1 MTKVKKIPY
10 IRVGVT
16 YYKKIEQPLA
26 SGDKFTT
33 LAYWNITTIKQ
44 DESTEILSSI
54 PKFDSYCTIPNHLNY
69 QQVIGNSY
77 NKYEPFEHKAIKG
90 KCDKTLKFFEHI
102 FGEQLEIGLDYF
114 KLLLEKPTQIL
125 PILCL
130 VSESR
135 NTGKTTFL
143 NYCKAF
149 FGANMTINT
158 NEDFRS
164 QFNSDWSNKLII
176 GVDEV
181 LLDKREDSERIKSLS
196 TAKTN
201 KTEAK
206 GKDKIESDFFGK
218 FILCSN
224 NEDSFIKIDQEE
236 IRYWVRKVPK
246 LENDNTNLL
255 QELIDEIPAF
265 IYFITKRPYYTIC
278 KSRMWFTPEQIET
291 DALKRVKNN
300 NKTSIEKELIEI
312 VKEELGKFELDKI
325 CFTNQDLLQTLKESG
340 IRVTR
345 HQITQILKDKWHLEP
360 NVTPSTY
367 FRYYYGMTND
377 NNLSMQQETKKGRYY
392 TFTTEFLNK
401 QCS

>member
-1 MTKVKKIPY
+1 MTKIKKIPY
-10 IRVGVT
+10 IRVGVV

-26 SGDKFTT
+26 SGDKFTI
-33 LAYWNITTIKQ
+33 LVYWNITTIKQ

-54 PKFDSYCTIPNHLNY
+54 PKFDSFCIIPDHLNY
-69 QQVIGNSY
+69 KQVIGNSY

-90 KCDKTLKFFEHI
+90 KYDKTLTFFKHI
-102 FGEQLEIGLDYF
+102 FGDQIEIGLDYF
-114 KLLLEKPTQIL
+114 KLLLERPTQIL

-143 NYCKAF
+143 NYHKAV

-164 QFNSDWSNKLII
+164 QFNADWSNKLVI

-196 TAKTN
+196 TAKSN

-206 GKDKIESDFFGK
+206 GKDKIEGDFFGK

-236 IRYWVRKVPK
+236 IRYWVRKVPRLDK
-246 LENDNTNLL
+246 DNTNLL
-255 QELIDEIPAF
+255 DELTKEIPAF
-265 IYFITKRPYYTIC
+265 LYFIKEREFSTQC
-278 KSRMWFTPEQIET
+278 NSRMWFTPEQIET
-291 DALKRVKNN
+291 EALKRVKEN

-312 VKEELGKFELDKI
+312 IHEEIEKFELKSI
-325 CFTNQDLLQTLKESG
+325 CFTNQDLLHFLRESG
-340 IRVTR
+340 VKVTR
-345 HQITQILKDKWHLEP
+345 FQITQILKDKWGLEP
-360 NVTPSTY
+360 NETPSTY
-367 FRYYYGMTND
+367 IRYYYGLNND
-377 NNLSMQQETKKGRYY
+377 NSQTIQQETKKGRYY
-392 TFTTEFLNK
+392 TFYK
-401 QCS
+401 RSI

>member
-1 MTKVKKIPY
+1 
-10 IRVGVT
+10 
-16 YYKKIEQPLA
+16 
-26 SGDKFTT
+26 
-33 LAYWNITTIKQ
+33 
-44 DESTEILSSI
+44 
-54 PKFDSYCTIPNHLNY
+54 
-69 QQVIGNSY
+69 
-77 NKYEPFEHKAIKG
+77 
-90 KCDKTLKFFEHI
+90 
-102 FGEQLEIGLDYF
+102 
-114 KLLLEKPTQIL
+114 
-125 PILCL
+125 
-130 VSESR
+130 
-135 NTGKTTFL
+135 
-143 NYCKAF
+143 
-149 FGANMTINT
+149 MTINT

-196 TAKTN
+196 TAKSN

-224 NEDSFIKIDQEE
+224 NEDSFIKVDQEE

-255 QELIDEIPAF
+255 NELIEEIPAF
-265 IYFITKRPYYTIC
+265 LYFIKERKYSTTC

-300 NKTSIEKELIEI
+300 NKTTIEKELIEI
-312 VKEELGKFELDKI
+312 LKDELEKFQLNII
-325 CFTNQDLLQTLKESG
+325 CFTNQDLLQLLKDSG

-345 HQITQILKDKWHLEP
+345 HQITKILKDKWCLEP
-360 NVTPSTY
+360 NETSSTY
-367 FRYYYGMTND
+367 YRYYYGVSND
-377 NNLSMQQETKKGRYY
+377 NYFPVQHETKKGRYY
-392 TFTTEFLNK
+392 TFTAEFLMK